1 MKSSSNQFN
10 CNSITRSGQ
19 SDAICRPPSHPP
31 TTTTSRSYNSN
42 DAALPTTHNH
52 PIRSIHNHQH
62 PFNRFQRNK
71 IQKPN
76 QKKEKESKKEEEVE
90 EEEEEE
96 EEEGAAADHFTW
108 ADRGRLFLLRRIWWH
123 RVCISRF
130 KSSSFPLSN
139 PPIGPKQKAKGP
151 TFRPRISGQGRKNET
166 EIGAAEKKN
175 FSFFSFFSHL
185 AAASCF
191 FPLFAGG
198 PR

>member
-19 SDAICRPPSHPP
+19 SDAICQPPSHPP

-96 EEEGAAADHFTW
+96 EEGEGEGKKIRQIAFE
-108 ADRGRLFLLRRIWWH
+108 FLQFSAVSEGDQHKL
-123 RVCISRF
+123 CISF
-130 KSSSFPLSN
+130 QL
-139 PPIGPKQKAKGP
+139 G
-151 TFRPRISGQGRKNET
+151 RPSAVNYNRNNRQEET
-166 EIGAAEKKN
+166 R
-175 FSFFSFFSHL
+175 S
-185 AAASCF
+185 
-191 FPLFAGG
+191 
-198 PR
+198 